1 YHWHRGSQ
9 FRVKIRDKYLTR
21 ILTKPSWKEHIA
33 AQCSTTSAWSIMFV
47 PNAVSLSGSAVAR
60 RPMRTCRKK
69 LRISSA
75 HNARDSTSSAAPA
88 KSISANAAAS
98 AVLAKVSA
106 MLAASTTAALPSAL
120 QPPVHRFSEKEPMSK
135 LELQGGLPGKVAV
148 DDASSP
154 AARSSSMSS
163 TFSLPAEWVVVSS
176 ASEWFDQHRQA
187 SAAHVLL
194 ATVFVSDKAAL
205 AHVPL
210 LEHLRVSFGRGADSP
225 VRFIYVHVGDGYQR
239 RYQEASTGSGAAS
252 ARSSSCLMLNRVSS
266 IAALYG
272 LDVALTSFL
281 PGGARAFPS
290 LLLTAGPTGGSP
302 EGTASTNPDNA
313 APWSWSTATRVGE
326 LRQLVSDWAFISDL
340 RRRRERN
347 KLRLQ
352 HTPRGIGDY
361 QVGGVEVPPGVSP
374 MGTLAAPQQAMPIAA
389 PAAPAPA
396 AGSRSRSDASAVLVN
411 V

>member
-1 YHWHRGSQ
+1 
-9 FRVKIRDKYLTR
+9 
-21 ILTKPSWKEHIA
+21 
-33 AQCSTTSAWSIMFV
+33 MFV
-47 PNAVSLSGSAVAR
+47 PNGLSLSRSAVAR
-60 RPMRTCRKK
+60 RPICTCRKK
-69 LRISSA
+69 LRILSA
-75 HNARDSTSSAAPA
+75 HNARDPAPSAAPA

-106 MLAASTTAALPSAL
+106 MLAASTTAALPNAL
-120 QPPVHRFSEKEPMSK
+120 QPPVHRFSEKEALSK
-135 LELQGGLPGKVAV
+135 LELEGRFAGKVEVA
-148 DDASSP
+148 DASAP
-154 AARSSSMSS
+154 AASSLSGSP
-163 TFSLPAEWVVVSS
+163 TVSLPAEWVVVSS

-210 LEHLRVSFGRGADSP
+210 LERLRVSFGTGADAP
-225 VRFIYVHVGDGYQR
+225 VRFIYVHVGDGYQQ
-239 RYQEASTGSGAAS
+239 RYQEASIGSGAAS
-252 ARSSSCLMLNRVSS
+252 ARSSSCLTLNRVSS
-266 IAALYG
+266 IAALHG

-302 EGTASTNPDNA
+302 EPAASTNPDNA
-313 APWSWSTATRVGE
+313 APWSWSSATRVGE

-347 KLRLQ
+347 KLRLRLQLQ
-352 HTPRGIGDY
+352 HTPRGLEDY
-361 QVGGVEVPPGVSP
+361 QVAGVEVPPRVPSV
-374 MGTLAAPQQAMPIAA
+374 GTMAAPHAA
-389 PAAPAPA
+389 D
-396 AGSRSRSDASAVLVN
+396 SRRRSDAPAVLVN